1 MVTPSPTRVRL
12 RFQIEPLADP
22 ALRNCAAA
30 QTVTTA
36 FVDRAPRASSPRWLG
51 TAVRF
56 SPKRLLEELGWWC
69 PLCDGPPRSAVGFH
83 GQATSLPLRR
93 CPPYHRSSP
102 HQRAFNASRSL
113 QPPPYSGAAESSCGR
128 GIRPSSHTARQCPAN
143 LCHGPL
149 AHTPP
154 RPRRRS
160 GAQPFAPSQHWQVKV
175 AAGGAS
181 KGETR
186 ACLTAASIPHCTPA
200 KLVRCPHRALSC
212 QPRCQRRASPS
223 TRPAR
228 GGGGPAVTRPDIA
241 SQKISSG

>member
-1 MVTPSPTRVRL
+1 MVR
-12 RFQIEPLADP
+12 PL
-22 ALRNCAAA
+22 
-30 QTVTTA
+30 
-36 FVDRAPRASSPRWLG
+36 
-51 TAVRF
+51 
-56 SPKRLLEELGWWC
+56 
-69 PLCDGPPRSAVGFH
+69 DGAPRSAVGFH

-128 GIRPSSHTARQCPAN
+128 GIRASSHTARQCPAN

-160 GAQPFAPSQHWQVKV
+160 GAHPFAPSQHWQAKL
-175 AAGGAS
+175 AALRSS
-181 KGETR
+181 KGESHG
-186 ACLTAASIPHCTPA
+186 CLTAASIPHCTPA

-228 GGGGPAVTRPDIA
+228 GGGGPALTRPALPPREKLWVAMPRLPRVLSEKRREKQRDEEGVRRREKVVVPLA
-241 SQKISSG
+241 F

>member
-1 MVTPSPTRVRL
+1 MTGVATPSPTRLRL

-22 ALRNCAAA
+22 ALRTIEASK
-30 QTVTTA
+30 TVTTA

-51 TAVRF
+51 TAFRF
-56 SPKRLLEELGWWC
+56 SPKRLSRGTRLVVRSG
-69 PLCDGPPRSAVGFH
+69 DGVPRSAVGFH

-113 QPPPYSGAAESSCGR
+113 QPPPYSGAAESSCGW
-128 GIRPSSHTARQCPAN
+128 GIRASSHTARQCPAN

-175 AAGGAS
+175 AAEGAAKGG
-181 KGETR
+181 GR

-200 KLVRCPHRALSC
+200 KLARCPHRALSC

-228 GGGGPAVTRPDIA
+228 GGGGPALID
-241 SQKISSG
+241 